1 MEDRSGIQTAISDDN
16 AQSTGKKQSSNKS
29 EREVI
34 KLPDVRMDAEAK
46 AERVSAEA
54 ADLADPTM
62 LKPLLAQS

>member
-16 AQSTGKKQSSNKS
+16 AQSTEKKQLSIKS

-54 ADLADPTM
+54 ADLAGPTM